1 MGDAKAAERARRY
14 RRHRQGDHSL
24 CLVGNCSAVTV
35 DSVTES
41 VMASVTSGLPVPP
54 SRPSG
59 EDAGLGDRGQRLWDD
74 MTTSWKPSPIHR
86 EQLLEL
92 CRMADRLE
100 KLDRQLKGEDWLR
113 FWSRTDDGSVVEVYV
128 DKVLSEARE
137 LASAFRALGGD
148 LVKAAN
154 ATKAPGVKGGGK
166 LASVTALVPTVPA
179 AR

>member
-24 CLVGNCSAVTV
+24 CLVGNCPAVTV

-41 VMASVTSGLPVPP
+41 VTNSVMPGATVE
-54 SRPSG
+54 RPAG
-59 EDAGLGDRGQRLWDD
+59 EDGAVGLGERGQRLWDD
-74 MTTSWKPSPIHR
+74 MTASWRPSPIHR

-113 FWSRTDDGSVVEVYV
+113 FWSRNDDGTVVEVFV

-148 LVKAAN
+148 LVKAVN
-154 ATKAPGVKGGGK
+154 ATKTPGAKGGGK
-166 LASVTALVPTVPA
+166 LASVLALVPTSA
-179 AR
+179 G

>member
-24 CLVGNCSAVTV
+24 CLIGNCSAVTPV
-35 DSVTES
+35 TVTET
-41 VMASVTSGLPVPP
+41 VTAELPVTPP
-54 SRPSG
+54 GPRG
-59 EDAGLGDRGQRLWDD
+59 EVGGLGDRGQKLWDD
-74 MTTSWKPSPIHR
+74 MTASWKPSPVHR

-113 FWSRTDDGSVVEVYV
+113 FWSRTDDGSEITVYV

-137 LASAFRALGGD
+137 LAGAFHRLGLD
-148 LVKAAN
+148 LVKAAG
-154 ATKAPGVKGGGK
+154 AVKPSGTKGGGK
-166 LASVTALVPTVPA
+166 LASVLNLVPPA
-179 AR
+179 AG